1 MVVQRSGGADS
12 YKAVTRVIRDWF
24 SLDARLRMVGNPT
37 ILTRILSVV
46 HAAASPDFLS
56 GDYVFDHGVRAQPQL
71 VPVPGGNLDTLLW
84 LAWRYVHAFAVEGL
98 RLSERLDAAP
108 DGLAAAT
115 LIYDFIT
122 PAGAVPGHDLALAG
136 NRRLSDD
143 EISLW
148 PGPLSAVRSPLRNT
162 LRTLRRGTLR
172 AVPETP
178 SGGRVS
184 RGVFEYE
191 PPTTVDAQHMNYHT
205 YCEAA
210 GDVFSSLVTV
220 LRMVGHIAAV
230 GRRLVCPLEPR
241 IGLAY
246 GVPEAFDVKNLSRR
260 WAVCAT
266 LLREIIAYPA
276 DLLDGHF
283 IDSASH
289 TGLPEAFWALVE
301 RTSCAWVSDH
311 AWFANAAVW
320 GTVPGDPDGIQFAGI
335 RCRPT
340 HAGILMSLDLFKQP
354 PVAVTD
360 YPARAGTFTLQQRVA
375 AVVDTRRDPGP
386 APVPPAEGRDH
397 FRWKEVYPE
406 D

>member
-1 MVVQRSGGADS
+1 M
-12 YKAVTRVIRDWF
+12 
-24 SLDARLRMVGNPT
+24 RLPMKN
-37 ILTRILSVV
+37 
-46 HAAASPDFLS
+46 A
-56 GDYVFDHGVRAQPQL
+56 
-71 VPVPGGNLDTLLW
+71 
-84 LAWRYVHAFAVEGL
+84 
-98 RLSERLDAAP
+98 
-108 DGLAAAT
+108 
-115 LIYDFIT
+115 
-122 PAGAVPGHDLALAG
+122 
-136 NRRLSDD
+136 
-143 EISLW
+143 
-148 PGPLSAVRSPLRNT
+148 
-162 LRTLRRGTLR
+162 LRTLRRGTSRGL
-172 AVPETP
+172 PE
-178 SGGRVS
+178 SVRQKRVL
-184 RGVFEYE
+184 RGVFDYVS
-191 PPTTVDAQHMNYHT
+191 PTTVDAKRMNFLA
-205 YCEAA
+205 YCQAA
-210 GDVFSSLVTV
+210 GDVFSSITTL
-220 LRMVGHIAAV
+220 LRIVGHIAAV

-246 GVPEAFDVKNLSRR
+246 AVPVRFEAQALARR
-260 WAVCAT
+260 WSVLAT
-266 LLREIIAYPA
+266 LLRQILEYPA